1 MCGIVGI
8 LTNLDECISKLLFG
22 LKQLE
27 NRGYDSAGICCVN
40 NLGQLIIQK
49 YASENISALKKLEE
63 NKCLFE
69 NSSIGIGH
77 TRWAT
82 HGGKTDLNSHPHI
95 SSDNLFII
103 VHNGIIENYL
113 ILKNMLISEGYSF
126 KSETDSEVIANLLSY
141 NYKHTEETVLNVNTN
156 VNEKIV
162 NAITATNEMLEGTW
176 GLCIICVDNADA
188 LYCTRNGSPIL
199 VGVTD
204 NYAMAVSEQ
213 SAFDKD
219 ISKYIILNN
228 HDICTLHKNEN
239 RITLTTSHQYTFKNT
254 QNNLNATS
262 LDTSKFSHWTLKEI
276 YEQRESVLRAISF
289 GGRLLTDNSVKLGGL
304 ELNKDLLLEIDNLI
318 ILGCGTSYNAG
329 MCGLQYFRELCDFH
343 CVYLIDG
350 ADFNINDIPK
360 NGKTALI
367 LLSQSGETKDL
378 HRCVNIAK
386 KHKLFTIGIINVVDS
401 LIAREVDCGCYL
413 NAGKEVGVASTKS
426 FTSQCILLSMV
437 AIWFSQI
444 HDTNETLR
452 HQYINDL
459 NLLHNNVSLLLENLE
474 KNVDKVVSLFDNA
487 KSCFVLGKGIC
498 ESIAKEGSLKIKE
511 ISYIHSEG
519 YSTSS
524 LKHGPFA
531 LLCEEFPV
539 ILIAPN
545 DEHLAKNLNAYNE
558 IKSRYS
564 PIIVV
569 TNTNVDEF
577 SLIENVLYIP
587 YNKTYNSVLSSIVL
601 QMIAY
606 KLSVSKGINPDMP
619 KNLAKVVTVE

>member
-8 LTNLDECISKLLFG
+8 LTDLDECIAKLLFG

-27 NRGYDSAGICCVN
+27 NRGYDSAGICCIN
-40 NLGQLIIQK
+40 NFRELIIQK
-49 YASENISALKKLEE
+49 YASENISALSRLEE
-63 NKCLFE
+63 NKYLFE

-82 HGGKTDLNSHPHI
+82 HGGKTDINSHPHI

-113 ILKNMLISEGYSF
+113 TLKNMLINNGYQF
-126 KSETDSEVIANLLSY
+126 KSETDTEVIANLLSY
-141 NYKHTEETVLNVNTN
+141 NYKNNVETDVNK
-156 VNEKIV
+156 KIV
-162 NAITATNEMLEGTW
+162 KTITKTNQMLEGTW
-176 GLCIICVDNADA
+176 GLCIICTDNPDN
-188 LYCTRNGSPIL
+188 LYCTKNGSPIL
-199 VGVTD
+199 VGLSE
-204 NYAMAVSEQ
+204 NCAMAVSEQ
-213 SAFDKD
+213 SAFDGE
-219 ISKYIILNN
+219 IEKYIILNN
-228 HDICTLHKNEN
+228 FDICTLQKDASQ
-239 RITLTTSHQYTFKNT
+239 ITMTTNHIYQPKTVK
-254 QNNLNATS
+254 NNLNRGN

-276 YEQRESVLRAISF
+276 YEQTESVLRSISF
-289 GGRLLTDNSVKLGGL
+289 GGRLLTDNTVKLGGL
-304 ELNKDLLLEIDNLI
+304 DANKDLLVEMNNLI
-318 ILGCGTSYNAG
+318 LLGCGTSYNAG
-329 MCGLQYFRELCDFH
+329 LCGLHYFRELCNFH

-378 HRCVNIAK
+378 HRCINIAK
-386 KHKLFTIGIINVVDS
+386 KYKLFTIGIINVVDS
-401 LIAREVDCGCYL
+401 LIAREVNCGCYL
-413 NAGKEVGVASTKS
+413 NAGKEVAVASTKS

-444 HDTNETLR
+444 HNINHMIR

-459 NLLHNNVSLLLENLE
+459 KLLNNNVSLLLEDLE
-474 KNVDKVVSLFDNA
+474 KNAEKTVELFKNTT
-487 KSCFVLGKGIC
+487 SCFVLGKGNC

-511 ISYIHSEG
+511 ISYIHCEG

-531 LLCEEFPV
+531 LLCEDFPV
-539 ILIAPN
+539 ILVAPN
-545 DEHLAKNLNAYNE
+545 DEHLAKNWNAYCE
-558 IKSRYS
+558 IKSRNA
-564 PIIVV
+564 PIIVI
-569 TNTNVDEF
+569 TNNNVEEF
-577 SLIENVLYIP
+577 SLVENVLYIP
-587 YNKTYNSVLSSIVL
+587 YNKTYNNILSAIVL

>member
-8 LTNLDECISKLLFG
+8 LSKQNECVAKLLFG

-27 NRGYDSAGICCVN
+27 NRGYDSAGICCIN

-49 YASENISALKKLEE
+49 YISDNISALTKLHE
-63 NKCLFE
+63 NISLFE

-82 HGGKTDLNSHPHI
+82 HGGKTDTNSHPHI

-113 ILKNMLISEGYSF
+113 VLKNMLTKNGYVF

-141 NYKHTEETVLNVNTN
+141 NYKHISDTN
-156 VNEKIV
+156 INEKIV
-162 NAITATNEMLEGTW
+162 KTITQTNQMLEGTW
-176 GLCIICVDNADA
+176 GLCIICIDNQNT
-188 LYCTRNGSPIL
+188 LYCTKNGSPIL
-199 VGVTD
+199 VGLNND
-204 NYAMAVSEQ
+204 NAMAVSEQ

-219 ISKYIILNN
+219 ITKYIILNN
-228 HDICTLHKNEN
+228 YDICTLHKNDEQIIMN
-239 RITLTTSHQYTFKNT
+239 TIHEYQFKNT
-254 QNNLNATS
+254 QTNLYTNNINT
-262 LDTSKFSHWTLKEI
+262 FSHWTLKEI
-276 YEQRESVLRAISF
+276 YEQRESILRSISF
-289 GGRLLTDNSVKLGGL
+289 GGRLLTNNTVKLGGL
-304 ELNKDLLLEIDNLI
+304 ELNKDLLINVNNLI
-318 ILGCGTSYNAG
+318 LLGCGTSYNAG
-329 MCGLQYFRELCDFH
+329 LCGLNYFRELCCFH

-350 ADFNINDIPK
+350 ADFKLTDVPK
-360 NGKTALI
+360 NGKTAVI

-386 KHKLFTIGIINVVDS
+386 KYKLFTIGIINVVDS

-413 NAGKEVGVASTKS
+413 NAGKEVAVASTKS

-444 HDTNETLR
+444 HCTNEEIR
-452 HQYINDL
+452 HQYISDL
-459 NLLHNNVSLLLENLE
+459 KQLHDDVSLLLEDLE
-474 KNVDKVVSLFDNA
+474 KNVEKIIELFKNA
-487 KSCFVLGKGIC
+487 TSCFVLGKGNC

-531 LLCEEFPV
+531 LLTEDFPV
-539 ILIAPN
+539 ILMVPN
-545 DEHLAKNLNAYNE
+545 DEHLAKNWNAYCE
-558 IKSRYS
+558 IKSRYA
-564 PIIVV
+564 PIIVI
-569 TNTNVDEF
+569 TNNDIKEF
-577 SLIENVLYIP
+577 SLIDNVLYIP
-587 YNKTYNSVLSSIVL
+587 YNKTYNNILSAIVL